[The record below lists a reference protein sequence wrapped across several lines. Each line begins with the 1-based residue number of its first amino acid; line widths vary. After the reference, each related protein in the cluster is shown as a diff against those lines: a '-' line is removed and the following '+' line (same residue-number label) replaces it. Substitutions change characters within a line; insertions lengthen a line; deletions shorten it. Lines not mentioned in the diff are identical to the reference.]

1 MKKYMAIGAL
11 GALLIVASWY
21 VLPAAADAG

>member
-1 MKKYMAIGAL
+1 MKKYMMIGAL

>member
-1 MKKYMAIGAL
+1 MKKYMMIGAL

-21 VLPAAADAG
+21 VLPAAAEAG

>member
-1 MKKYMAIGAL
+1 MKKFMMIGAL

-21 VLPAAADAG
+21 VLPAAAEAG

>member
-1 MKKYMAIGAL
+1 MKKYMTIGAL

>member
-1 MKKYMAIGAL
+1 MKKYMMVGAL